1 MHEPLPTRSRSLWSR
16 RAREH
21 ALKLRNMGKSDAM
34 IGAMMGRTTKSVT
47 HQLCSLGADATR
59 RKLRPPA
66 SRRGGYYNRIEI
78 SSMLGMAVDEFMR
91 HQIELEEEHGLPRST
106 RSRYAVPCT
115 AFDRWLKNREY
126 PTLTPQEFAE
136 TARAAF
142 LRACFTRGTNDKII
156 NRAAR
161 TLRAAEALLQQL
173 DG

>member
-1 MHEPLPTRSRSLWSR
+1 MWSR

-34 IGAMMGRTTKSVT
+34 IGAMMGRSAKSVT
-47 HQLCSLGADATR
+47 HQLCSLGASLVGKR
-59 RKLRPPA
+59 RPPA
-66 SRRGGYYNRIEI
+66 SRRGGFYNRIEV
-78 SSMLGMAVDEFMR
+78 SSMLGMALDEFMR

-106 RSRYAVPCT
+106 RTRYSVPCS

-126 PTLTPQEFAE
+126 PNLTPQEFAE

-142 LRACFTRGTNDKII
+142 LRACFTKGTNDKII

-161 TLRAAEALLQQL
+161 TLRSAEALLQQV